1 MPATPRFVF
10 ASDSLKGTLSSLD
23 AARLLGEAAERHFPG
38 CSLTSVPVA
47 DGGEGTLDVLLATRG
62 GEKVHV
68 LVDGP
73 LGRPVEAS
81 YALLPGDAAIIETA
95 AASGLTL
102 LASGE
107 RDPLAASTYGTGQ
120 LVRDA
125 LERGARDVTIA
136 LGGSAT
142 NDGGMGLA
150 RALGA
155 RLLDERGRELAGRGA
170 DLARVAEVDL
180 SEVCPL
186 VAEAHFTMMCDVDN
200 PLVGPEGA
208 SAVFGPQKGAS
219 PEDVQRLDAGMRR
232 WADVLEETFGQSFD
246 VPGAGAAGGL
256 GAACLA
262 FLGAKAVGGVER
274 VLELVGFDALL
285 EGADLCVTGE
295 GHADAQTLR
304 GKVVSGVAAAC
315 ERAGVPCV
323 AVVGGM
329 SAGAERV
336 PGLTAMV
343 PVAIDAMPLNE
354 ALERAEELYAL
365 AAERLFS
372 LLSLGAGLGQRSSLH
387 ESFGC

>member
-1 MPATPRFVF
+1 MPAAPRFVF

-38 CSLTSVPVA
+38 CSWASVPVA
-47 DGGEGTLDVLLATRG
+47 DGGEGTLDAILAACG
-62 GEKVHV
+62 GERV
-68 LVDGP
+68 LAIAEDP
-73 LGRPVEAS
+73 LGRPIEAA
-81 YALLPGDAAIIETA
+81 YALLPDGRAVIETA

-102 LASGE
+102 LAPSE
-107 RDPLAASTYGTGQ
+107 RDPLATSTYGTGQ

-125 LERGARDVTIA
+125 LERGARDVTVA

-155 RLLDERGRELAGRGA
+155 RLLDEKGGELAGRGA
-170 DLARVAEVDL
+170 DLARVSNVDL
-180 SEVCPL
+180 SGLCPL
-186 VAEAHFTMMCDVDN
+186 AAEARFTMMCDVDN

-219 PEDVQRLDAGMRR
+219 PEDVLVLDDGMRR
-232 WADVLEETFGQSFD
+232 WASVLERAFGQSFD

-262 FLGAKAVGGVER
+262 FLGARAVGGMER
-274 VLELVGFDALL
+274 VLELVGFDELL

-295 GHADAQTLR
+295 GHADAQTAR

-315 ERAGVPCV
+315 KRAGVPCV

-329 SAGAERV
+329 SAEAATL
-336 PGLTAMV
+336 PGLNAIV
-343 PVAIDAMPLNE
+343 PTTIDAMPLEE
-354 ALERAEELYAL
+354 ALARAEELYAL

-372 LLSLGAGLGQRSSLH
+372 LLALGASW
-387 ESFGC
+387 

>member
-23 AARLLGEAAERHFPG
+23 AARLLAEAAERHFPG
-38 CSLTSVPVA
+38 CSWTSVPVA
-47 DGGEGTLDVLLATRG
+47 DGGEGTVDALLAACG
-62 GEKVHV
+62 GEKVRV
-68 LVDGP
+68 RAEDP
-73 LGRPVEAS
+73 LGRPIEAA
-81 YALLPGDAAIIETA
+81 YALLPGGRAVIETA

-102 LASGE
+102 LGLDE
-107 RDPLAASTYGTGQ
+107 RDPLATSTYGTGQ

-125 LERGARDVTIA
+125 LEHGARDVTVA

-170 DLARVAEVDL
+170 DLERVSALDL
-180 SEVCPL
+180 SDLSPL
-186 VAEAHFTMMCDVDN
+186 VAEARFTMMCDVDN

-219 PEDVQRLDAGMRR
+219 PEVVRRLDAGMRR

-246 VPGAGAAGGL
+246 VPGTGAAGGL

-262 FLGAKAVGGVER
+262 FLGAKAVGGVDR
-274 VLELVGFDALL
+274 VLELVGFDSLL
-285 EGADLCVTGE
+285 ERADLCVTGE
-295 GHADAQTLR
+295 GHADAQTAR
-304 GKVVSGVAAAC
+304 GKVVTGVAAAC

-329 SAGAERV
+329 SANAAGL
-336 PGLTAMV
+336 PGLAALV
-343 PVAIDAMPLNE
+343 PTAIDAMPLDV

-372 LLSLGAGLGQRSSLH
+372 LLSLGRTLG
-387 ESFGC
+387 